1 MHCLYSSDQDRG
13 QLHVILRQTNYK
25 YKVIIQLLCR
35 CFIVGTTAHT
45 AACCTTTFW
54 AMLFHS
60 YGMHLYPTEKAH
72 YTRPYAAEVPT
83 GTVLPSNSA
92 LQEMKESVLAL
103 SLINSAW
110 LHQYPSE
117 LVCFSLHRWA
127 LCSHSQQQH
136 THTDKSV
143 HLSPEV
149 RRNCMICKWSYK
161 MISCMNYKYNC
172 I

>member
-1 MHCLYSSDQDRG
+1 MSIFSFCVDGNSGHHSTYCSLLYNY
-13 QLHVILRQTNYK
+13 ILGNA
-25 YKVIIQLLCR
+25 VL
-35 CFIVGTTAHT
+35 
-45 AACCTTTFW
+45 
-54 AMLFHS
+54 S

-72 YTRPYAAEVPT
+72 YTRPYAAKVPT
-83 GTVLPSNSA
+83 ETVLPSNSA

-117 LVCFSLHRWA
+117 LVCFSHHRWA

-136 THTDKSV
+136 THTHKSV

-161 MISCMNYKYNC
+161 MISCMNNKYNC